1 LDRAAIGARNRGIR
15 GQGTGRVERRSGKS
29 AMDVTRLLIEAIGY
43 MAAAANAY
51 AYVSNTMIPLR
62 IAAILANALFS
73 WYFFMKG
80 VYPLCAFNAMLLP
93 LNVWRLL
100 QMQRLISA
108 VHAATHGEF
117 HPDWL
122 RPYMRPKSL
131 PEGVTLYRKGD
142 LSDAAYVIVKGRI
155 DVPEKEVT
163 LGPGALFGEIGLFA
177 DENRRTA
184 SAVAASDVELLS
196 LRYSDLMQLATQN
209 PQFGFYLMRLM
220 VRRMQ
225 HNVELAQSGR
235 G

>member
-1 LDRAAIGARNRGIR
+1 
-15 GQGTGRVERRSGKS
+15 
-29 AMDVTRLLIEAIGY
+29 MDWTRYLIEAIGY
-43 MAAAANAY
+43 LAAAANAY

-73 WYFFMKG
+73 GYFFLKG
-80 VYPLCAFNAMLLP
+80 VYPLFAFNALLLP
-93 LNVWRLL
+93 LNIWRLR
-100 QMQRLISA
+100 QMQRLIAA
-108 VHAATHGEF
+108 VRAATHGEF

-122 RPYMRPKSL
+122 RPYMRPKKMA
-131 PEGVTLYRKGD
+131 EGVTLYRKND
-142 LSDAAYVIVKGRI
+142 VADAAFVIVKGKI
-155 DVPEKEVT
+155 HVPEKDVT

-225 HNVELAQSGR
+225 HNVELAHAGR